1 MDKIS
6 PEVIL
11 IVTSIFTLGMMGI
24 YLFLQW
30 QKRTAMNQREQ
41 NNIVQKQFE
50 MQAMRE
56 QNSQKQMVE
65 LMARLMDR
73 TGPEK
78 REASHSDNAGPNSG
92 GYIIFDMP
100 DANKSMFHDLLKG
113 FEDFAKL
120 RGYVIHFSIDNAF
133 PNKVAFKFTL
143 EGNGT
148 GINVSS
154 GQVRKDIRE
163 YIERVR
169 RGESLDD
176 LPVVISPE
184 EHGLVL
190 ACLKNRISLIEHNYN
205 LEKTAKEF
213 YAGLLKQIPSI
224 GLGAQQPQNFYLQAG
239 TSNQASS
246 YLAQN
251 SPQAALGVGNRLI
264 ENSLDQSIHIAS
276 SFNERKAQVD
286 ALSDLWMALYH
297 YREAKKPEGEEKEKI
312 SEAVESIRKAQTEL
326 EEQDPPEPNRIRKW
340 LETAKATILA
350 LGLTKEVTDAAKAVW
365 DAFQMSS

>member
-1 MDKIS
+1 
-6 PEVIL
+6 
-11 IVTSIFTLGMMGI
+11 
-24 YLFLQW
+24 
-30 QKRTAMNQREQ
+30 
-41 NNIVQKQFE
+41 
-50 MQAMRE
+50 MRE
-56 QNSQKQMVE
+56 QNSQKQMME

-73 TGPEK
+73 TKPEK
-78 REASHSDNAGPNSG
+78 GEASHSENAGPNSG

-169 RGESLDD
+169 RGEALDD
-176 LPVVISPE
+176 LPVIISPE

-190 ACLKNRISLIEHNYN
+190 ACLKNRMSLIEHNYN

-224 GLGAQQPQNFYLQAG
+224 GIGAQQPQNFYLQAG

-276 SFNERKAQVD
+276 SFNERKAQVA
-286 ALSDLWMALYH
+286 ALSDLWMALYAEEK
-297 YREAKKPEGEEKEKI
+297 EAEGEEKEKVT
-312 SEAVESIRKAQTEL
+312 EARECVRKAQTEM
-326 EEQDPPEPNRIRKW
+326 EEQEPPEPNRIRKW

-350 LGLTKEVTDAAKAVW
+350 LGLTKDVTDAAKTVW
-365 DAFQMSS
+365 DAFQMSF